1 MDKSVTISRNQ
12 ADLVLILIDI
22 IDGQEEHIDRLHAKL
37 GITGKE
43 GFPRSEWATIDQK
56 DKASRI
62 FWSEKRTELANAIS
76 NELGYAPIRPRL
88 TVIDCGQ

>member
-1 MDKSVTISRNQ
+1 M
-12 ADLVLILIDI
+12 VLMLIDI
-22 IDGQEEHIDRLHAKL
+22 IEGQEEHIDRLHAKL

-62 FWSEKRTELANAIS
+62 FWRAKREELANVIA
-76 NELGYAPIRPRL
+76 NELGCTPAHPRL
-88 TVIDCGQ
+88 TVIDGGR